1 MTGVYNDNAFFR
13 CNYDWVTG
21 DAWIDEEG
29 NVHPSFSLWALRNH
43 TRRQVVAMVKRGLD
57 PWLTIHHTNANIL
70 PALGFA
76 TNTMGMEWKYGSSE
90 YQDRYTPDYI
100 RTVNQ
105 GLQGGFFPT
114 SLEGLF
120 EIKTQEQRIRLTR
133 SMFAALLPHEVRPT
147 LQFSCDWKLYEK
159 IMGRLAVFGFAQ
171 DDCQYTAYWDEKNPL
186 VQRDDVLVSTYRRGK
201 KLMCVIGS
209 YANDDVELTL
219 KLRNGRIV
227 SAENAETGEQIEV
240 RSGEVVLPLK
250 RRDFA
255 LVELTLN

>member
-1 MTGVYNDNAFFR
+1 
-13 CNYDWVTG
+13 
-21 DAWIDEEG
+21 
-29 NVHPSFSLWALRNH
+29 
-43 TRRQVVAMVKRGLD
+43 
-57 PWLTIHHTNANIL
+57 
-70 PALGFA
+70 
-76 TNTMGMEWKYGSSE
+76 
-90 YQDRYTPDYI
+90 
-100 RTVNQ
+100 
-105 GLQGGFFPT
+105 
-114 SLEGLF
+114 
-120 EIKTQEQRIRLTR
+120 
-133 SMFAALLPHEVRPT
+133 MFAALLPHEVRPT